1 MQALG
6 SHSTISDLVG
16 SQNYLHIIICKESS
30 TEEPRPK
37 LTLAIFIH
45 GLFLLT
51 GFRNFDA
58 TRLFRWPWR
67 PTRKACPRTTEK
79 NTTKPRYRTFWPK
92 LQLFCS
98 AVVKELALFLSPCQS
113 RTIFELVR
121 FHHSKY
127 LLFTGSR
134 IKY

>member
-45 GLFLLT
+45 GLFFT
-51 GFRNFDA
+51 DRFSEFRCN
-58 TRLFRWPWR
+58 
-67 PTRKACPRTTEK
+67 KALP
-79 NTTKPRYRTFWPK
+79 
-92 LQLFCS
+92 
-98 AVVKELALFLSPCQS
+98 LALAAYKEGLPSHY
-113 RTIFELVR
+113 REEYHKAKV
-121 FHHSKY
+121 
-127 LLFTGSR
+127 
-134 IKY
+134 